1 MSILK
6 EALKT
11 EFVIMD
17 LEVSSKQELLEI
29 MATRFEENGIVKDTY
44 KQAVLDREEVYP
56 TGLLLGDIN
65 IAIPHCD
72 NKHANTNAIAIA
84 KLTKPITFK
93 YMADPEIDVPVSFAI
108 MLSISNPKDQVP
120 VLSSMIEVLSK
131 QENMKELILAESAEQ
146 IINIIINKEA

>member
-1 MSILK
+1 MGILK
-6 EALKT
+6 EALKS

-17 LEVSSKQELLEI
+17 LEVSSKQELIEI
-29 MATRFEENGIVKDTY
+29 MATSFEEKGIVKDTY
-44 KQAVLDREEVYP
+44 KQAVLDREEIYP

-72 NKHANTNAIAIA
+72 NNHANVNAIAIA

-93 YMADPEIDVPVSFAI
+93 FMADPELDVPVSFAF

-131 QENMKELILAESAEQ
+131 QENMEELVSAKSAEE
-146 IINIIINKEA
+146 IINIIVSKES